1 MFPFISGSRDF
12 RLHGI
17 EKSCF
22 LLKYIRMLLRM
33 HMQTLELDLLVISIS
48 YLEISLFKIKCD
60 ILPWAIETI

>member
-1 MFPFISGSRDF
+1 
-12 RLHGI
+12 
-17 EKSCF
+17 
-22 LLKYIRMLLRM
+22 MLLRM